1 MRLLFILSLFFSGTV
16 FGQVLDNPK
25 KLKPCP
31 LDKNSFYDNCWG
43 TYIDSIGNKYVGEF
57 RNNERN
63 GQGIATFTDG
73 NKYVGEFKGD
83 KFNGKGIYYFHTGSK
98 YIGEFKDDKYHGQGI
113 YTWPDGRKE
122 LGEYKND
129 ELDGRAIRFKKDG
142 VIYESGIYKNGKL
155 VKPMAI
161 EPSSFSRIAK

>member
-1 MRLLFILSLFFSGTV
+1 MRLFFILSILFTGIA
-16 FGQVLDNPK
+16 FGQVLDNPN

-31 LDKNSFYDNCWG
+31 SDKNTPYHNCWG
-43 TYIDSIGNKYVGEF
+43 TYTYSSGNKYVGEY

-63 GQGIATFTDG
+63 GQGTAIFIDG
-73 NKYVGEFKGD
+73 NKYVGEFKDG
-83 KFNGKGIYYFHTGSK
+83 KFHGRGMYNFHTGSK
-98 YIGEFKDDKYHGQGI
+98 YVGEFKDDKFHGQGI

-129 ELDGRAIRFKKDG
+129 ELDGRGIRFKKDG

-155 VKPMAI
+155 VKSLVI
-161 EPSSFSRIAK
+161 EPSSFSHIAK